1 MDISSLRVTL
11 EQWQTLVAV
20 VESGGY
26 AQAAEALS
34 KSQSAVTYGIQKLEA
49 LLEIKAFALVGR
61 RAVLTPAGQ
70 LLYRR
75 ARALLDDASGL
86 ESAAHSVSVGWEAEI
101 GIAAEV
107 LFPSWLMLK
116 ALARFGEESPLT
128 RIELF
133 EPVMSGTVEA
143 LTRGDANLAISPAV
157 PQGFAGEPLLR
168 MRLIAVA
175 HPDHALNRLGRRLTL
190 RDLRTHRHLVVRESA
205 AKRTTNALLV
215 NATERWTVSNMATSV
230 EAACAGYGFA
240 WFPEE
245 RIRREL
251 DSGMLKPLPIV
262 GGERF
267 AQLYLIFADLENA
280 GPGTQRLAQ
289 ILRESVAQEC
299 TRREPTS

>member
-1 MDISSLRVTL
+1 MNTSSLHVTL
-11 EQWQTLVAV
+11 EQWQSLVAV

-26 AQAAEALS
+26 AQAAAALS
-34 KSQSAVTYGIQKLEA
+34 KSQSAVTYGVQKLEA
-49 LLEIKAFALVGR
+49 LLEIKAFSLVGR

-101 GIAAEV
+101 GVAAEI

-116 ALARFGEESPLT
+116 SLARFGEESPLT

-133 EPVMSGTVEA
+133 ESVMSGTVEA
-143 LTRGDANLAISPAV
+143 LTRGDANLAISPEV

-190 RDLRTHRHLVVRESA
+190 KDLRTHRHLVVRESA
-205 AKRTTNALLV
+205 TKRTTNALALD
-215 NATERWTVSNMATSV
+215 ATQRWTVSHMATSI
-230 EAACAGYGFA
+230 EAVCAGYGFA

-251 DSGMLKPLPIV
+251 DVEILKPLPV
-262 GGERF
+262 EGGERF
-267 AQLYLIFADLENA
+267 AQLYLVFADQENA
-280 GPGTQRLAQ
+280 GPGTLRLAQ
-289 ILRESVAQEC
+289 ILRDVVAQEC
-299 TRREPTS
+299 RRHMSST